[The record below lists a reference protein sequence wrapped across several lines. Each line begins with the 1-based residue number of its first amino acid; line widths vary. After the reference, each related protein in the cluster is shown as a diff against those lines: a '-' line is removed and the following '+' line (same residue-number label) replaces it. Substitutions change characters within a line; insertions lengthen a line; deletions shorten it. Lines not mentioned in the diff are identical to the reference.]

1 MESIEKLDTILTNI
15 HLEKVRVDEES
26 GDVAVLKV
34 GGSAHDCR

>member
-1 MESIEKLDTILTNI
+1 MDTIEKLDTIFTSI

-34 GGSAHDCR
+34 GGSAHDSR

>member
-1 MESIEKLDTILTNI
+1 MDGKEKLDSIITNI